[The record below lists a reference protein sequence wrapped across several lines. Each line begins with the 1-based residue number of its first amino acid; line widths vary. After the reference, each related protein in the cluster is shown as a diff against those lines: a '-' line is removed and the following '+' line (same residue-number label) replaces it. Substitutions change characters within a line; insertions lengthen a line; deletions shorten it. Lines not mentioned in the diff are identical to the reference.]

1 MSDARGDQPVPGASA
16 TRAQAVLLIGYGNA
30 SRRDDGVAV
39 HVLQRLRARLGLD
52 PDALLAAEDIIS
64 DDGLGSRLSMVCL
77 HQLAPE
83 LAEVLAEYD
92 VAVFIDAHVGGL
104 DWAPVHWREVEPV
117 YEAGVIGHH
126 LKPGVVL
133 ALCHTLYGR
142 APRGY
147 TLSVLGYDFDFGE
160 ELSPATSAL
169 ADQAVER
176 LLALVRQGEDAPLGQ
191 SGRGGH

>member
-1 MSDARGDQPVPGASA
+1 MPGAITQS
-16 TRAQAVLLIGYGNA
+16 QPPAVLLIGYGNV

-52 PDALLAAEDIIS
+52 PDELLAAEDILS
-64 DDGLGSRLSMVCL
+64 EDAHSARLSMVCL

-104 DWAPVHWREVEPV
+104 DWAPVHWQEVKPA
-117 YEAGVIGHH
+117 YEAGVNGHH

-133 ALCHTLYGR
+133 ALCETLYER

-160 ELSPATSAL
+160 ELSAPTSAL

-176 LLALVRQGEDAPLGQ
+176 LMALVGASPEQGRRETP
-191 SGRGGH
+191 